1 MSKLSHA
8 YGSWLSGIVATL
20 GVALDH
26 SRAPGHD
33 DVLPEEIPGVGR
45 LSRDACA
52 LPGLFSRARS
62 LPPLD
67 SGIAGAPVDELVH
80 VSATPQRA
88 EQARTEV
95 FVRLDETLQSCRCA
109 LTECRP
115 HLTLTRRRRLE
126 DAVRTLETEYVRLC
140 DAERFLSARR
150 RRQARVGE
158 ADDDPE
164 FTIVLERVVYA
175 SDQGDDVASSVAQ
188 AVQTIV
194 AELLPY
200 VARPE

>member
-8 YGSWLSGIVATL
+8 YGSWMSGIVATL

-26 SRAPGHD
+26 THTHMQG
-33 DVLPEEIPGVGR
+33 VGLPDEIPGVGK

-62 LPPLD
+62 LPALD
-67 SGIAGAPVDELVH
+67 SSAAGAPVYDQVH
-80 VSATPQRA
+80 AFAVPQRA
-88 EQARTEV
+88 EQSRAEA
-95 FVRLDETLQSCRCA
+95 FIRLDETLQSCRCA
-109 LTECRP
+109 LAECRP
-115 HLTLTRRRRLE
+115 HLSLTCRRRLE

-150 RRQARVGE
+150 LRQARIGE

-164 FTIVLERVVYA
+164 FTVVLERVVYA

>member
-1 MSKLSHA
+1 MSKLSHT
-8 YGSWLSGIVATL
+8 YGSWLSGIAATL
-20 GVALDH
+20 GMALEHTHAH
-26 SRAPGHD
+26 SQEV
-33 DVLPEEIPGVGR
+33 VLPDEVPGVGK

-62 LPPLD
+62 LPPH
-67 SGIAGAPVDELVH
+67 GPGAAGAPIDDQVH
-80 VSATPQRA
+80 SCAPAQR
-88 EQARTEV
+88 ETQARAQA
-95 FVRLDETLQSCRCA
+95 FAQLDEKVRSCRCA
-109 LTECRP
+109 LAECRTHVSP
-115 HLTLTRRRRLE
+115 TCRRGLE

-150 RRQARVGE
+150 LRSLRTGE

-200 VARPE
+200 VARTE